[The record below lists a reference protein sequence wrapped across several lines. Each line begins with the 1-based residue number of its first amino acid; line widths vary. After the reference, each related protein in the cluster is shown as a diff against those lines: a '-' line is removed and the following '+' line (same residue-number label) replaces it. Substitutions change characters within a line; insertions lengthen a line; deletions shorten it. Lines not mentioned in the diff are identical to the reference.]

1 MYTYIHNIYVHIL
14 YIICNY
20 VCVLYINTQ
29 ILSVQTEEEC
39 LKIVEEL
46 MVKQEQIK
54 EVLATQSS
62 NIEKIHI
69 QIEEERKKVLAVDR

>member
-1 MYTYIHNIYVHIL
+1 MYIESLCIIYN
-14 YIICNY
+14 C
-20 VCVLYINTQ
+20 VCILYINTQ
-29 ILSVQTEEEC
+29 ILAVQTEEEC

-46 MVKQEQIK
+46 MVKQEQVK

-69 QIEEERKKVLAVDR
+69 QIEEERKKFLAVDR

>member
-1 MYTYIHNIYVHIL
+1 
-14 YIICNY
+14 
-20 VCVLYINTQ
+20 
-29 ILSVQTEEEC
+29 
-39 LKIVEEL
+39 

>member
-1 MYTYIHNIYVHIL
+1 M
-14 YIICNY
+14 
-20 VCVLYINTQ
+20 CVLYINTQ